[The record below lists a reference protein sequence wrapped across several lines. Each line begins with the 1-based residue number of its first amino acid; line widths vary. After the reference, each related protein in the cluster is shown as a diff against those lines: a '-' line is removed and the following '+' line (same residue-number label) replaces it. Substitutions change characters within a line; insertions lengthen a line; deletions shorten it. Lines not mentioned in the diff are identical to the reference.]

1 MSAKEATRAA
11 TGRLSD
17 SILTYTTMLLYNV
30 GRDLG
35 FSNKDI
41 SMRFADMIRRHFTHS
56 LDSIG

>member
-1 MSAKEATRAA
+1 
-11 TGRLSD
+11 
-17 SILTYTTMLLYNV
+17 MLLYNV

-41 SMRFADMIRRHFTHS
+41 SMKFADMIRRHFTPS